1 MFWLKDKRGKEKKT
15 SWILCKKKI
24 VQRILWCFFLWFWP
38 DIWKLY
44 AFLYF
49 MPSDHS
55 NLLLFITDTG
65 VTCSY
70 TSILTFDAYCT
81 TYWEPSRTSKIR
93 FLTKT
98 ARGFQSLTIFTKSSI
113 LDILQDTEHSS
124 ELSKKKKQI
133 THTSPV
139 SHISTGIKAVIK
151 RRLRYVFWHMAR
163 WSWQILKL
171 NSFVAMGFLLM
182 ACLFKSKVFLSI
194 PLFVITTGYKQ
205 NHCNSSHLLYHEPKF
220 YSKLYT
226 LRSFSFELFC
236 FLSTGFKKLN
246 SVE

>member
-24 VQRILWCFFLWFWP
+24 VQRILCFFLWFWP

-55 NLLLFITDTG
+55 NLLLFIPDTG

-70 TSILTFDAYCT
+70 TSILMFDAYCT
-81 TYWEPSRTSKIR
+81 TYWEPSHTSKIR

-124 ELSKKKKQI
+124 ELSKKTK
-133 THTSPV
+133 TDHP
-139 SHISTGIKAVIK
+139 
-151 RRLRYVFWHMAR
+151 YVP
-163 WSWQILKL
+163 S
-171 NSFVAMGFLLM
+171 
-182 ACLFKSKVFLSI
+182 LSYFHWNKGSDQKT
-194 PLFVITTGYKQ
+194 PSL
-205 NHCNSSHLLYHEPKF
+205 
-220 YSKLYT
+220 
-226 LRSFSFELFC
+226 C
-236 FLSTGFKKLN
+236 FLTYGKMVLTTL
-246 SVE
+246 EAQ

>member
-1 MFWLKDKRGKEKKT
+1 MQKKNC
-15 SWILCKKKI
+15 SNDFMI
-24 VQRILWCFFLWFWP
+24 CFFLWFWP

-163 WSWQILKL
+163 WSWQLLKL